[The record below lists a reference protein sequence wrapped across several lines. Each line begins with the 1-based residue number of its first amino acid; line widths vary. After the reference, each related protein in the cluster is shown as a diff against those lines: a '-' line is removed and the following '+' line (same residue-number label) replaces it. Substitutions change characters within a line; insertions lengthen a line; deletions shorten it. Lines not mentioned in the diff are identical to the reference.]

1 MRAWTWWKASAHA
14 HAESTIHVFFC
25 TAFQQTGRSQ
35 PCGKRRIYEAGHHI
49 GRERTDMEAA
59 HVRNGRAR
67 IPQSRADAS
76 AKEYH
81 RHHIKPNN
89 MLIQM
94 FLSSAPSHFVSR
106 ALFPCIVSHA
116 SRYSIGMLMHV
127 TYLLESCV
135 RSLSI
140 SVISRGKPTT
150 VNDDSRYSPLMCGI
164 RMAAGKTDRHA
175 VRLRQ
180 YANVPLAP
188 DSAIRVH

>member
-1 MRAWTWWKASAHA
+1 MIVNHHEFFQCERGHGGKASAHA

-25 TAFQQTGRSQ
+25 TAFQQAGRSQ

-94 FLSSAPSHFVSR
+94 FLSSAPSHFVSC
-106 ALFPCIVSHA
+106 ALFPCTVSHA

-150 VNDDSRYSPLMCGI
+150 V
-164 RMAAGKTDRHA
+164 K
-175 VRLRQ
+175 
-180 YANVPLAP
+180 
-188 DSAIRVH
+188 

>member
-1 MRAWTWWKASAHA
+1 MRKAPPYTKQA
-14 HAESTIHVFFC
+14 TILAANV
-25 TAFQQTGRSQ
+25 
-35 PCGKRRIYEAGHHI
+35 P
-49 GRERTDMEAA
+49 DMEAA

-150 VNDDSRYSPLMCGI
+150 V
-164 RMAAGKTDRHA
+164 K
-175 VRLRQ
+175 
-180 YANVPLAP
+180 
-188 DSAIRVH
+188 